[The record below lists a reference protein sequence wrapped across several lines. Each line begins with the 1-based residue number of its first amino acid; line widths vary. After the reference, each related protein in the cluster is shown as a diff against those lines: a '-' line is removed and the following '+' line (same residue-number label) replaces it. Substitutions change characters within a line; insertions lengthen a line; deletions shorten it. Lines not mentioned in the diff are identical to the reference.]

1 MRRRVFCALI
11 VALGLVSPARADVF
25 FFNSGTPDGKM
36 ATASRPDIPAGN
48 EIESADDFIANS
60 GVIINHATF
69 TGLLTGATPTI
80 GQVVVEIYRVFP
92 KDSQDPPSGHV
103 PTRVNSPSDVAF
115 DSRSSTSDLSFKT
128 TLVNPSFTAANS
140 VLNGIHAFPNQT
152 TGGEGAVTGQE
163 VVFDV
168 SFTSPFRLPADH
180 YFFVPQVQVTGGN
193 FFWLSAARP
202 ITGPGTTPI
211 NPDLQ
216 SWIRN
221 EALQPDW
228 LRIGQDIVGGTNFPT
243 FNAAFTLD
251 GQALV
256 PEPSAF
262 VLCGSG
268 AFVLLI
274 ARRFTRK
281 K

>member
-243 FNAAFTLD
+243 FNAAFSLD
-251 GQALV
+251 GLALV
-256 PEPSAF
+256 PEPSAVALF
-262 VLCGSG
+262 GTG
-268 AFVLLI
+268 ALLLLG
-274 ARRFTRK
+274 ARRFARPR
-281 K
+281 